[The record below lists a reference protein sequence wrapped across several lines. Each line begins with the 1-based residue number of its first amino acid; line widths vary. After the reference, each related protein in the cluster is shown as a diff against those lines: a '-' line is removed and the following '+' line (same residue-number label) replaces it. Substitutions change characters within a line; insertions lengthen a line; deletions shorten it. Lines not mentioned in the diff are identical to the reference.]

1 MVAERQRQ
9 DNPIPMQVILTH
21 ENADFDAIASL
32 LAAHKLYPGAQP
44 VLPHRVNRNVQAFL
58 SLYGPS
64 FPLQDPDT
72 LPRGQHIERVILVD
86 TQKLTFVRGMGK
98 EMDQVLVIDHH
109 EEPEEVPE
117 GWRFQSE
124 ALGAATTLLVEA
136 ISTRLIP
143 ISPAEATLM
152 LTGIYEDTGSLTY
165 ASTTPR
171 DMRAAAWLVDQGA
184 NLEITVEFLD
194 HPLTPVQQE
203 IYQALRDNLETRE
216 IDGHP
221 VVISWAESPPDTEE
235 EISTLAHKLQNLL
248 EPSALFI
255 LVGIGDNT
263 QLVARSTTDDLNV
276 AEIAEHFGGGGHD
289 RAAAALVRKRPPDE
303 VAEEL
308 HDLLPDAVRPR
319 VKVRDLMSYGVRTV
333 RPGDL
338 IEDVAQKMLRTGH
351 EGFPVVN
358 DQHHVVGLVTRNAV
372 DRAMQHQWDHEPV
385 RRVMRA
391 GSISVSPD
399 DSAEHVRALM
409 IQTGWGQ
416 IPVTRNHR
424 VIGVV
429 TRTDM
434 IRLPPSIQTTERQ
447 HTIHLIEE
455 AIPAPLLA
463 LISEIGEQA
472 SEAGYVIYFVGGIVR
487 DIMLG
492 QDIVDVDLVV
502 EGDAIDLGGRLA
514 KDYGGD
520 VRSHNRFGTVK
531 WLLPSDIW
539 QRVEDDAGSINH
551 SDSGELPRFIDLV
564 TARTEFYE
572 HPTALPMVTES
583 SIKQDL
589 HRRDFTINTLA
600 IRLDPQRWGELLDF
614 YGGRSDLEE
623 GVIRVLHSLSF
634 VDDPTRILRAARFEA
649 RLGFRID
656 ERSEALI
663 AEALPLLDR
672 ITGERIRHEYD
683 LIFREAEPEAVL
695 DRLEALGAL
704 RQLHPDLS
712 SDAWLKTRF
721 RRLREAFEPDIWGM
735 DMAADGGFLHWS
747 LLLYRLNKKGLTQVA
762 LRLKLSRRIVDVHER
777 LQALRE
783 TVTQL
788 SAGEQ
793 PSAIANLLD
802 PYDLESLAVAW
813 LASGD
818 EHIRG
823 VLLRYATTLRD
834 VKPIL
839 NGNDLKEM
847 SFEPGP
853 IFRKIL
859 GTLRDAR
866 LDGQIETREDE
877 VGLVKSRFTPKT

>member
-1 MVAERQRQ
+1 
-9 DNPIPMQVILTH
+9 
-21 ENADFDAIASL
+21 
-32 LAAHKLYPGAQP
+32 
-44 VLPHRVNRNVQAFL
+44 
-58 SLYGPS
+58 
-64 FPLQDPDT
+64 
-72 LPRGQHIERVILVD
+72 
-86 TQKLTFVRGMGK
+86 
-98 EMDQVLVIDHH
+98 
-109 EEPEEVPE
+109 
-117 GWRFQSE
+117 
-124 ALGAATTLLVEA
+124 
-136 ISTRLIP
+136 
-143 ISPAEATLM
+143 
-152 LTGIYEDTGSLTY
+152 
-165 ASTTPR
+165 
-171 DMRAAAWLVDQGA
+171 
-184 NLEITVEFLD
+184 
-194 HPLTPVQQE
+194 
-203 IYQALRDNLETRE
+203 
-216 IDGHP
+216 
-221 VVISWAESPPDTEE
+221 
-235 EISTLAHKLQNLL
+235 
-248 EPSALFI
+248 
-255 LVGIGDNT
+255 
-263 QLVARSTTDDLNV
+263 
-276 AEIAEHFGGGGHD
+276 
-289 RAAAALVRKRPPDE
+289 
-303 VAEEL
+303 
-308 HDLLPDAVRPR
+308 
-319 VKVRDLMSYGVRTV
+319 
-333 RPGDL
+333 
-338 IEDVAQKMLRTGH
+338 
-351 EGFPVVN
+351 
-358 DQHHVVGLVTRNAV
+358 
-372 DRAMQHQWDHEPV
+372 
-385 RRVMRA
+385 
-391 GSISVSPD
+391 
-399 DSAEHVRALM
+399 
-409 IQTGWGQ
+409 
-416 IPVTRNHR
+416 
-424 VIGVV
+424 
-429 TRTDM
+429 
-434 IRLPPSIQTTERQ
+434 
-447 HTIHLIEE
+447 
-455 AIPAPLLA
+455 
-463 LISEIGEQA
+463 
-472 SEAGYVIYFVGGIVR
+472 
-487 DIMLG
+487 
-492 QDIVDVDLVV
+492 
-502 EGDAIDLGGRLA
+502 
-514 KDYGGD
+514 
-520 VRSHNRFGTVK
+520 
-531 WLLPSDIW
+531 
-539 QRVEDDAGSINH
+539 
-551 SDSGELPRFIDLV
+551 
-564 TARTEFYE
+564 
-572 HPTALPMVTES
+572 MVTES

-747 LLLYRLNKKGLTQVA
+747 LLLYRLNRKGLTQVA